1 MLPENDGGRLKCAGR
16 TSFIRSDRIAG
27 MKLVE
32 KLTPDFL
39 RPTWRCRGCGKT
51 YRRNRRTCR
60 NCEGTVFDR
69 VR

>member
-1 MLPENDGGRLKCAGR
+1 
-16 TSFIRSDRIAG
+16 

-32 KLTPDFL
+32 KLAPDFL
-39 RPTWRCRGCGKT
+39 RPTWRCQGCGKT
-51 YRRNRRTCR
+51 YWRNRRTCR